1 MANKK
6 IVLDPSS
13 WILDEDNNIN
23 FRYRILSD
31 DFNVRSAFSPTYFV
45 PAPTVLGPGG
55 IFESIDYAATTE
67 VFGGTTSIRLAWT
80 TSPNYDNM
88 KYFVFLNGEYLQ
100 TITGSSFSYAA
111 SAAGN
116 YDFIVTV
123 PNTTKTPLANT
134 ILFST
139 TVTI

>member
-6 IVLDPSS
+6 IILDPSS
-13 WILDEDNNIN
+13 WILDADNNIN
-23 FRYRILSD
+23 FRYRILTD

-45 PAPTVLGPGG
+45 PAPTVLGSGG
-55 IFESIDYAATTE
+55 IFESVDYTATTE
-67 VFGGTTSIRLAWT
+67 VFGGTTSIRLVWT
-80 TSPNYDNM
+80 TAPKYDDM
-88 KYFVFLNGEYLQ
+88 KYFIFLNGEYLQ
-100 TITGSSFSYAA
+100 TIVGGSFSYAT
-111 SAAGN
+111 SVAGD
-116 YDFIVTV
+116 YEFVVTV